1 MPNPRNHR
9 TRSGETLSSA
19 RPEVRTGSSGTT
31 AGYASRH
38 GAAVTSAQL
47 GIVDGPDHDPAGE
60 RVALGIEAFALLDL
74 PVPPDF
80 GAPGSRRQILVD
92 AGRGVVAYTVAAVA
106 ASGSG
111 EVVQMSNAALG
122 RLLLDEPPRSSVDV
136 TADIL
141 GRCELVETAVLR
153 SCANVAVI
161 APHGGSIERATGAQA
176 ERVASDG
183 RFRADSWICEG
194 PGGGAFRRWHIT
206 SDDLSE
212 GSFAGL
218 RALLG
223 SPHDLAVS
231 FHGFSDIAG
240 LDVIVGGLLDDE
252 VRRRV
257 RDELERRLTAVLG
270 RPAIV
275 LLAMSGNDPHPGRAR
290 DNVVNRL
297 AALGGLQIEQ
307 GLVLRSTRDAPGV
320 VADVVSDWLATL
332 APLTPSEGPWG
343 KSPAGQLAYDDE

>member
-1 MPNPRNHR
+1 M
-9 TRSGETLSSA
+9 
-19 RPEVRTGSSGTT
+19 
-31 AGYASRH
+31 
-38 GAAVTSAQL
+38 TSAQL
-47 GIVDGPDHDPAGE
+47 GIVDGSDLDPAGE
-60 RVALGIEAFALLDL
+60 RVALGIEAFALLGL

-106 ASGSG
+106 GSG

-122 RLLLDEPPRSSVDV
+122 RLLLDEPPRSPVDV

-223 SPHDLAVS
+223 TPHDLAVS
-231 FHGFSDIAG
+231 FHGFSDIPD

-275 LLAMSGNDPHPGRAR
+275 LLAMSGHDPHPGRAP

-320 VADVVSDWLATL
+320 VADVVSEWLATL
-332 APLTPSEGPWG
+332 APPAPSEGPMG
-343 KSPAGQLAYDDE
+343 ESPAGQLAYEE

>member
-1 MPNPRNHR
+1 M
-9 TRSGETLSSA
+9 
-19 RPEVRTGSSGTT
+19 
-31 AGYASRH
+31 
-38 GAAVTSAQL
+38 TSAQL
-47 GIVDGPDHDPAGE
+47 GIVDGPDLDPAGE

-122 RLLLDEPPRSSVDV
+122 RLLLDEPPRSPVDV

-161 APHGGSIERATGAQA
+161 APHGGSIERATDAQA

-223 SPHDLAVS
+223 TPHDLAVS
-231 FHGFSDIAG
+231 FHGFSDIA
-240 LDVIVGGLLDDE
+240 VW
-252 VRRRV
+252 
-257 RDELERRLTAVLG
+257 T
-270 RPAIV
+270 
-275 LLAMSGNDPHPGRAR
+275 
-290 DNVVNRL
+290 
-297 AALGGLQIEQ
+297 
-307 GLVLRSTRDAPGV
+307 
-320 VADVVSDWLATL
+320 
-332 APLTPSEGPWG
+332 
-343 KSPAGQLAYDDE
+343 

>member
-19 RPEVRTGSSGTT
+19 CLEVTTGPRGTA

-38 GAAVTSAQL
+38 GVAVTSAQL
-47 GIVDGPDHDPAGE
+47 GIVDGPDLDPAGE
-60 RVALGIEAFALLDL
+60 RVALGIEAFARLDL

-106 ASGSG
+106 AGGSAKA
-111 EVVQMSNAALG
+111 VQMSSAALG
-122 RLLLDEPPRSSVDV
+122 RLLLDEPPRSPVDV

-183 RFRADSWICEG
+183 RFRVDSWICEG

-223 SPHDLAVS
+223 TPHDVAVS

-240 LDVIVGGLLDDE
+240 PDVIVGGLLDDE
-252 VRRRV
+252 LRRRV
-257 RDELERRLTAVLG
+257 RDELERRLTAVFG

-275 LLAMSGNDPHPGRAR
+275 LLAMSGHDPHPGRAP

-307 GLVLRSTRDAPGV
+307 GRVLRSTRDAPGV

-332 APLTPSEGPWG
+332 APPTPSEDPMGEPT
-343 KSPAGQLAYDDE
+343 AGELAYDDE